1 MNVTDSVVLSVSAE
15 ARQSVAPDYA
25 VLDGLIEHTEG
36 SKEGAVRSVSA
47 SADRLTAGLAAL
59 DACHSAKRRETAR

>member
-15 ARQSVAPDYA
+15 ARQLVAPDYA
-25 VLDGLIEHTEG
+25 VLDGQIEHTEG

-59 DACHSAKRRETAR
+59 GAVPFGEDAQTAR